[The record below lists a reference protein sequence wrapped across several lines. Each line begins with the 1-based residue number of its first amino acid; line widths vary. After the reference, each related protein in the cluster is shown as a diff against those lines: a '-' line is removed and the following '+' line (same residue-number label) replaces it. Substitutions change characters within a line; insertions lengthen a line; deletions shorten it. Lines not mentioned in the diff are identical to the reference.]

1 MSMWIVPAIH
11 MRILLQ
17 FSSAVFLNSG
27 PHLVHLFYCEQACV
41 FKFLDFSVIPKH
53 RLCFIYCDTS
63 FDGWSIASLLICLNL
78 FPFFS
83 LPLLFSQPPFFFFPL
98 CFFFSEFS
106 HPSLSPH
113 NPSFMSPAKSEGS
126 SHHKGK
132 RLSLTT
138 HPLRPRKA
146 KRLPILNRI
155 IPSRRKGLATLAT
168 SALLSSIHGMIP
180 IHISLW
186 CLMAI
191 RVLHQAVC
199 GFPLSGAI
207 RNFLG
212 LYWLS
217 PSPISPSVRGMCYPC
232 PSSLNSSQVHHL
244 VGKSG
249 LIRRFLIRVSWVH
262 CSKPVC

>member
-1 MSMWIVPAIH
+1 MVPILFTFSIVNKLVFSNFLIFQLFQSTAFASFNAIP
-11 MRILLQ
+11 LLMAGPLLPFLFVLTSSLSFHYLYFSHNPLS
-17 FSSAVFLNSG
+17 FSSL
-27 PHLVHLFYCEQACV
+27 
-41 FKFLDFSVIPKH
+41 SVSSSP
-53 RLCFIYCDTS
+53 S
-63 FDGWSIASLLICLNL
+63 SLIHH
-78 FPFFS
+78 S
-83 LPLLFSQPPFFFFPL
+83 HHIT
-98 CFFFSEFS
+98 
-106 HPSLSPH
+106 HPSCRRQRVKVLPTIR
-113 NPSFMSPAKSEGS
+113 E
-126 SHHKGK
+126 K

-212 LYWLS
+212 LYWLA

-249 LIRRFLIRVSWVH
+249 LIRRFPIRVSWVH
-262 CSKPVC
+262 CSRPVC

>member
-132 RLSLTT
+132 KVVIDDPPIEAKKGEEAPHSKSDHYKQEEGTRNPGNECPPLIDPWYDTHSRFPVVLDDYSCPPSGRVWLSLEW
-138 HPLRPRKA
+138 RDSKF
-146 KRLPILNRI
+146 
-155 IPSRRKGLATLAT
+155 SW
-168 SALLSSIHGMIP
+168 ALLACSIP
-180 IHISLW
+180 YLT
-186 CLMAI
+186 I
-191 RVLHQAVC
+191 R
-199 GFPLSGAI
+199 
-207 RNFLG
+207 
-212 LYWLS
+212 
-217 PSPISPSVRGMCYPC
+217 
-232 PSSLNSSQVHHL
+232 
-244 VGKSG
+244 
-249 LIRRFLIRVSWVH
+249 
-262 CSKPVC
+262 